1 MSAMLVNCGVLLEFT
16 EIPALQVEL
25 PLPISDP
32 TFVSKCP
39 LVWGWAEPLVLQKK
53 RTAKQPKSEKRIGGK
68 SFPTDVGCCCLSHD
82 MKPAPAERKARALGS
97 STEEGKEDLPERGS
111 WEDYFSFPDVCYWVW
126 CPIWWCCL
134 FVVYLGEA
142 SPKRTQ
148 RLRLAPSRTPATDRQ
163 ELSQSFRG
171 HLSALGLLM
180 LPFCSCLFLSS
191 EVSPKRLL

>member
-1 MSAMLVNCGVLLEFT
+1 
-16 EIPALQVEL
+16 
-25 PLPISDP
+25 
-32 TFVSKCP
+32 
-39 LVWGWAEPLVLQKK
+39 
-53 RTAKQPKSEKRIGGK
+53 
-68 SFPTDVGCCCLSHD
+68 
-82 MKPAPAERKARALGS
+82 MKPAPAEREARALGS

-163 ELSQSFRG
+163 ELSQSFWG

-191 EVSPKRLL
+191 EVSPKRRLQLSQQSFPRWFLLEVVNTVFDDLLLPVCLSIHLPTSPPNICY